1 MQNKLG
7 FIIISEA
14 QLILFKDNNTNLRSV
29 GFAIRPH

>member
-14 QLILFKDNNTNLRSV
+14 QLILFKDNNTNPYERSYLALW
-29 GFAIRPH
+29 F